1 MLCMMWTLMLGVF
14 DVMFDPKTKLGTI
27 KGRFDPFV
35 LTSTINNKLRKKAA
49 ELISYNKHPPLLEE
63 VHTTAPDQQNAA
75 APDPYK
81 DKGKTKVGQNK
92 KNPDSSCRGDSNEA
106 SDPYKYK
113 GKTKVGQ
120 QKKNQESSCRDETF
134 ILRKDTKKDH
144 KPEAYEPPK
153 GVDEAICR
161 DRYCRIHKRSGSIQ
175 DRVTKE
181 AREKAYSTFWQLP
194 NLYQGQYGREAS
206 YPPYHPTMFPPE
218 YGFYPPTRPMNDYT
232 SYLNNE
238 NLRNC
243 NTM

>member
-1 MLCMMWTLMLGVF
+1 MLGVF
-14 DVMFDPKTKLGTI
+14 DVMHDPKTKLATI

-35 LTSTINNKLRKKAA
+35 LTNTINNKLRKKEA
-49 ELISYNKHPPLLEE
+49 EVISYNKHPPLHE

-81 DKGKTKVGQNK
+81 DKGKTKVGQKK
-92 KNPDSSCRGDSNEA
+92 KNPDFSCRDNSNEA

-120 QKKNQESSCRDETF
+120 QKKNQESSCRDDSDETF
-134 ILRKDTKKDH
+134 VSRKDDKKDH